1 MKHIIQIYYIII
13 EHFKSILKEHNL
25 DNHTIFTI
33 GLHMLEHIFKFC
45 NLYNMPQLDTCK
57 KAIYYYIEFIL
68 QLKLNDDI
76 KLSKL
81 KKNSVCIFIYNKL
94 FTVHPKVKISNN
106 LTEINTLLQI
116 INFYYICIKDI
127 KCLIKP
133 LSKLPK
139 SKLKQYNSY
148 LPYLLYYIDDK
159 PIFIKQHINFIKLLQ
174 QLDHK
179 HLDEIDKKLFKFDNT
194 IINIKLHHF
203 I

>member
-13 EHFKSILKEHNL
+13 EQFKTILKEHNL

-45 NLYNMPQLDTCK
+45 HLYNMPQLDICK

-68 QLKLNDDI
+68 QLKLNEDI

-94 FTVHPKVKISNN
+94 FTIQPKIKTTNN
-106 LTEINTLLQI
+106 LKAINTLLQI
-116 INFYYICIKDI
+116 INFYYMYIKDI

-139 SKLKQYNSY
+139 SKLEQYNSY
-148 LPYLLYYIDDK
+148 LPYLLYYIDNK
-159 PIFIKQHINFIKLLQ
+159 SIFIKQHINFIKLIQ
-174 QLDHK
+174 QLDNK
-179 HLDEIDKKLFKFDNT
+179 QLEVINNKLFKFDNT
-194 IINIKLHHF
+194 IINIKLHH
-203 I
+203 II